1 MIFKSLINST
11 NNYTHKNEYPYTSYL
26 PEDSNVIDI
35 FKQHYRNGMKL
46 INQHGF
52 NVNSEEKIIACGCFN
67 VLLDDWPIVNYTH
80 HQHLQ
85 ENVIYFKNA
94 SWGGPKLK
102 RSISDNILLYHNLF
116 YCDFY
121 TFMKFTHQYVYPTI
135 LKNQER
141 IQLEYC
147 REFENRPIEQQES
160 ELIKVLSNA
169 FDLKFNIEKFIY
181 ED

>member
-94 SWGGPKLK
+94 SCNGPN
-102 RSISDNILLYHNLF
+102 SFAINDSTCLYHNLF

-147 REFENRPIEQQES
+147 RGLKNATIEQQES
-160 ELIKVLSNA
+160 ELIRVLSNA

>member
-1 MIFKSLINST
+1 
-11 NNYTHKNEYPYTSYL
+11 
-26 PEDSNVIDI
+26 
-35 FKQHYRNGMKL
+35 
-46 INQHGF
+46 
-52 NVNSEEKIIACGCFN
+52 
-67 VLLDDWPIVNYTH
+67 
-80 HQHLQ
+80 
-85 ENVIYFKNA
+85 
-94 SWGGPKLK
+94 
-102 RSISDNILLYHNLF
+102 
-116 YCDFY
+116 
-121 TFMKFTHQYVYPTI
+121 MKFTHQYVYPTI